1 MTIYYRYDK
10 TAGRNLITLG
20 ITLNANRLNSQLTGR
35 QTGLKKNKTRLSNM
49 IVKDTLKQKDTER

>member
-1 MTIYYRYDK
+1 M
-10 TAGRNLITLG
+10 AGRNLITLG

-35 QTGLKKNKTRLSNM
+35 QTGLKKNKTRLSNI